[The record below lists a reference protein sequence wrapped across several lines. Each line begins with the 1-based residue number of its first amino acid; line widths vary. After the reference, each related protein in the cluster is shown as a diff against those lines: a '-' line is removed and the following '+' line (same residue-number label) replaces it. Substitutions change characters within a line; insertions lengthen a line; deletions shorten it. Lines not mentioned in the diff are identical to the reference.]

1 MMKFSTPAASAVL
14 LVSSASLMATN
25 AFVGPSSATSSLAQH
40 RQPQPQH
47 RQSQSRLSLLPVV
60 EPNAALESASVLTS
74 MIDGSGVVDT
84 LGSLALLG
92 SVGFGVFMGKSNNK
106 DWSYEYKPG
115 NDAFSSDSGDS
126 SDLALLGESPT
137 SVMEKVEEETPKPSV
152 TLAQET
158 FFGGSGGAVAAPS
171 PPSKATAAT
180 TTASPAQKT
189 FFGKGKTAG
198 PSNELLE
205 STEKA
210 KAQVQKVG
218 VKETM
223 DKMSSKT
230 GDGGGS
236 TSPGP
241 EPTPAKVSSSSS
253 SSSEVEE
260 SKKPGG
266 KRRVAK
272 GLALIVAAG
281 GVAAARNL
289 VKAYLGRG
297 ML

>member
-137 SVMEKVEEETPKPSV
+137 SVIEKVRN
-152 TLAQET
+152 
-158 FFGGSGGAVAAPS
+158 
-171 PPSKATAAT
+171 
-180 TTASPAQKT
+180 
-189 FFGKGKTAG
+189 
-198 PSNELLE
+198 NE
-205 STEKA
+205 
-210 KAQVQKVG
+210 
-218 VKETM
+218 
-223 DKMSSKT
+223 
-230 GDGGGS
+230 
-236 TSPGP
+236 
-241 EPTPAKVSSSSS
+241 
-253 SSSEVEE
+253 
-260 SKKPGG
+260 
-266 KRRVAK
+266 
-272 GLALIVAAG
+272 G
-281 GVAAARNL
+281 GVS
-289 VKAYLGRG
+289 
-297 ML
+297 